1 MSADEGAEH
10 LVLVGMSAHE
20 VALAD
25 RVAALAG
32 DRPATVAFLQVG
44 DPSLSRELTRLADL
58 GAERVVLVGVRLGAS
73 GPGASWLRRVAG
85 HWWRERSGHRP
96 AITVAAQ
103 LLRHDGELPTVLGRA
118 VRPVTGREA
127 DLASAA
133 WQDVPGHRHQVLVCR
148 GPRCTARGSEA
159 TAAALSRALVEHGQ
173 GDDDVL
179 VTQTGCLFPCNHA
192 PVVAVQP
199 DDVWY
204 GRVDDA
210 AAALVVAHHLVAGAP
225 VTEQRL
231 PRRRGPSRG
240 LGWPHTSRGD
250 QEPGAGSD
258 AEVRGG
264 SATVS
269 PLREQR
275 AKPDTGHGTSA
286 DQGREPRG
294 ETR

>member
-1 MSADEGAEH
+1 MSGEPTPQ

-58 GAERVVLVGVRLGAS
+58 GAEQVVLVGVRLGTS
-73 GPGASWLRRVAG
+73 GPGASWLRRVAA
-85 HWWRERSGHRP
+85 HWWRERAGQGP
-96 AITVAAQ
+96 EVPEITVAAE
-103 LLRHDGELPTVLGRA
+103 LLRHAGELPTVLGRA

-127 DLASAA
+127 GLTSAA

-148 GPRCTARGSEA
+148 GPRCTARGSDA

-192 PVVAVQP
+192 PVVAAQP

-204 GRVDDA
+204 GGVDEA
-210 AAALVVAHHLVAGAP
+210 AATRLVERHLVGGVP

-231 PRRRGPSRG
+231 LRRGG
-240 LGWPHTSRGD
+240 QAGD
-250 QEPGAGSD
+250 
-258 AEVRGG
+258 
-264 SATVS
+264 
-269 PLREQR
+269 
-275 AKPDTGHGTSA
+275 
-286 DQGREPRG
+286 
-294 ETR
+294 